1 MSNKIMQFF
10 MAVLFLT
17 CIVSLQAKE
26 VDQHSIYVTGV
37 IKVPA
42 GVTNVVH
49 FPEGLGY
56 TSDGVK
62 VGYRELDEVLFINS
76 TGTGT
81 GTVTL
86 SSYDIGLATTI
97 ATYSNIVPTASA
109 TSKPQITHVAESTA
123 SFLVTG
129 VSNDVVVATNTITTK
144 YTSPTFRDLKI
155 NIGQK
160 ASTVDNTYRYMIKAR

>member
-10 MAVLFLT
+10 VTVLFLT
-17 CIVSLQAKE
+17 CIVSLQARD
-26 VDQHSIYVTGV
+26 VDQYSVYVSGV

-42 GVTNVVH
+42 GITNVVH

-62 VGYRELDEVLFINS
+62 VGYRELDEVLFVNS

-86 SSYDIGLATTI
+86 SALDIGVATTI
-97 ATYSNIVPTASA
+97 GTYSNIVPSA
-109 TSKPQITHVAESTA
+109 NSGSKPRVTYIAESTA
-123 SFLVTG
+123 SFLV
-129 VSNDVVVATNTITTK
+129 SNNVVIPKTIITTK